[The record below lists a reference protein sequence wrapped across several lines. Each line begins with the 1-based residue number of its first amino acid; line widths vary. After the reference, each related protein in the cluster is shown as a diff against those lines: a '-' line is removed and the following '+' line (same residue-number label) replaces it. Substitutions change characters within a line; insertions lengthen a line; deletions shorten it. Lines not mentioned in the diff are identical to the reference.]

1 MGTTYGSSDH
11 FFLLLGRLCAFQE
24 RDLKRKKAVQ
34 KANGGRWI
42 PPPEMGGPPKGV
54 GRGWGRGGSSTGTGG
69 GFPTGMQ
76 GPPPG
81 WNGQGPPPGW
91 GGRGLGISGPS
102 SGGTPQGMGGPQ
114 MSFQPGLPMNG
125 PPHGMGRGVGMPPFM
140 GGGSPF
146 EPIQYGMAPAP
157 SGQPRVPQ
165 AFAENFPEISR
176 EEEQRRKLREQ
187 SPEDL
192 DAATLEAE
200 VEWDAIFKAFQ
211 VFQESLGPEYQP
223 LPIEYMPVQNTPF
236 GAAIYYR
243 TYSIATLQMLY
254 YMAVIIL
261 HRCHPS
267 MPAIS
272 MIAAGVAAPKTAR
285 MAIDIARITAGLVP
299 TDPTGQINPA
309 LGASLIESTMPLF
322 FAAVQ
327 YQDQAQREW
336 VVMKLREISRL
347 TGWAT
352 AMRVLLGCQRAW
364 EKAAEMGKG
373 PKYERPPFEEEGELF
388 YEWMNNSVE
397 TRAGEP
403 MDTAIAGSE
412 DGNGRYVWRN
422 AGRRLAGAAG
432 ILGPVDEDLGIG
444 NMGI

>member
-1 MGTTYGSSDH
+1 
-11 FFLLLGRLCAFQE
+11 
-24 RDLKRKKAVQ
+24 
-34 KANGGRWI
+34 
-42 PPPEMGGPPKGV
+42 
-54 GRGWGRGGSSTGTGG
+54 
-69 GFPTGMQ
+69 
-76 GPPPG
+76 
-81 WNGQGPPPGW
+81 
-91 GGRGLGISGPS
+91 
-102 SGGTPQGMGGPQ
+102 
-114 MSFQPGLPMNG
+114 MNG
-125 PPHGMGRGVGMPPFM
+125 PPSGMTGMPSSGFGGQPMGRGGGQKDMNGGLQMPFTQGPHIGGNGMGRGMGMPPNM
-140 GGGSPF
+140 NGGGSS

-157 SGQPRVPQ
+157 SGPPRVPQ
-165 AFAENFPEISR
+165 AFAENFPDISR
-176 EEEQRRKLREQ
+176 EEEQKRKLREQ

-192 DAATLEAE
+192 DVATLEAE
-200 VEWDAIFKAFQ
+200 IEWNAILKAFQ

-236 GAAIYYR
+236 GEAIYYR

-254 YMAVIIL
+254 YMAMIVL
-261 HRCHPS
+261 QRCHPS

-272 MIAAGVAAPKTAR
+272 MMAAGVAAPKTGR
-285 MAIDIARITAGLVP
+285 MAVDIARITAGLVP

-309 LGASLIESTMPLF
+309 LGASLIESSMPLF

-327 YQDQAQREW
+327 YQEQAQREW

-364 EKAAEMGKG
+364 EKTAEMGKG

-388 YEWMNNSVE
+388 YEWMHHSVE
-397 TRAGEP
+397 TRGGEP
-403 MDTAIAGSE
+403 TDTAMAGGDE
-412 DGNGRYVWRN
+412 GNGRYVWRT

-432 ILGPVDEDLGIG
+432 ILGAAGEDFGIG

>member
-1 MGTTYGSSDH
+1 M
-11 FFLLLGRLCAFQE
+11 
-24 RDLKRKKAVQ
+24 
-34 KANGGRWI
+34 WI
-42 PPPEMGGPPKGV
+42 PPPELGGPPRGM
-54 GRGWGRGGSSTGTGG
+54 GRGRGRGGPPPGMGG
-69 GFPTGMQ
+69 GFPPGMQ

-81 WNGQGPPPGW
+81 WSGQGPPPGW
-91 GGRGLGISGPS
+91 GNGEGPS
-102 SGGTPQGMGGPQ
+102 AG
-114 MSFQPGLPMNG
+114 MNG
-125 PPHGMGRGVGMPPFM
+125 PPPGVGAAPPGTTGEPSSGHGPALGSGGSQQPFPYVPPMYGPHNGKGRGMGMPPSM
-140 GGGSPF
+140 GGAQV
-146 EPIQYGMAPAP
+146 QYGMAPAP
-157 SGQPRVPQ
+157 SGPPRVPL
-165 AFAENFPEISR
+165 AFAENFPEISL
-176 EEEQRRKLREQ
+176 EEERKRKLREL

-192 DAATLEAE
+192 EAATVEAE
-200 VEWDAIFKAFQ
+200 TEWNEICGALQI
-211 VFQESLGPEYQP
+211 FQESLGVEYQP

-254 YMAVIIL
+254 HMAMIVL

-272 MIAAGVAAPKTAR
+272 MMAAGVASPKTAR

-309 LGASLIESTMPLF
+309 LGASLIESTMSLF

-327 YQDQAQREW
+327 YQDQAQRDW
-336 VVMKLREISRL
+336 VVMKLREIARL

-373 PKYERPPFEEEGELF
+373 PRYERPPFEEEGEMF
-388 YEWMNNSVE
+388 YEWMHNSVQ
-397 TRAGEP
+397 TSTGEH
-403 MDTAIAGSE
+403 MDVTLAGSA
-412 DGNGRYVWRN
+412 DGGGRSVWRT

-432 ILGPVDEDLGIG
+432 ILGDDFG
-444 NMGI
+444 NMSI

>member
-1 MGTTYGSSDH
+1 MGMNGPPPGMDAASPGFTGSS
-11 FFLLLGRLCAFQE
+11 
-24 RDLKRKKAVQ
+24 
-34 KANGGRWI
+34 
-42 PPPEMGGPPKGV
+42 M
-54 GRGWGRGGSSTGTGG
+54 GRGGS
-69 GFPTGMQ
+69 
-76 GPPPG
+76 
-81 WNGQGPPPGW
+81 
-91 GGRGLGISGPS
+91 GLRN
-102 SGGTPQGMGGPQ
+102 GGPQ
-114 MSFQPGLPMNG
+114 QPFPPVPSAYGPHNG
-125 PPHGMGRGVGMPPFM
+125 KGKGIPPSM
-140 GGGSPF
+140 
-146 EPIQYGMAPAP
+146 EAQIQYGMAPS
-157 SGQPRVPQ
+157 SGPPRVPR
-165 AFAENFPEISR
+165 AFAENFPEISL
-176 EEEQRRKLREQ
+176 EEEQKRKLREQ

-192 DAATLEAE
+192 ESATQEAE
-200 VEWDAIFKAFQ
+200 TEWNAILGALQ
-211 VFQESLGPEYQP
+211 VFQESLGLEYQP

-254 YMAVIIL
+254 HMAMIVL

-272 MIAAGVAAPKTAR
+272 MMAAGVAAPKTTR

-327 YQDQAQREW
+327 YQDQAQRDW
-336 VVMKLREISRL
+336 VVMKLREIARL

-373 PKYERPPFEEEGELF
+373 PKYERPPFEEEGEMF
-388 YEWMNNSVE
+388 YDWIHNSVQTSTGE
-397 TRAGEP
+397 HMDITLAGG
-403 MDTAIAGSE
+403 MDG
-412 DGNGRYVWRN
+412 GGRSVWRN

-432 ILGPVDEDLGIG
+432 ILGDDFTSLSI
-444 NMGI
+444 

>member
-1 MGTTYGSSDH
+1 MGM
-11 FFLLLGRLCAFQE
+11 
-24 RDLKRKKAVQ
+24 
-34 KANGGRWI
+34 N
-42 PPPEMGGPPKGV
+42 
-54 GRGWGRGGSSTGTGG
+54 
-69 GFPTGMQ
+69 

-81 WNGQGPPPGW
+81 MGAASPGMMGEPPPGFT
-91 GGRGLGISGPS
+91 GSSMGRGESG
-102 SGGTPQGMGGPQ
+102 QRNGGPQ
-114 MSFQPGLPMNG
+114 QPFPPVPSAYGPHNG
-125 PPHGMGRGVGMPPFM
+125 KGKGMPPSM
-140 GGGSPF
+140 DAQ
-146 EPIQYGMAPAP
+146 IQYGMAPS
-157 SGQPRVPQ
+157 SGPPRVPR
-165 AFAENFPEISR
+165 AFAENFPEISL
-176 EEEQRRKLREQ
+176 EEEQKRKLREQ

-192 DAATLEAE
+192 ESATQEAE
-200 VEWDAIFKAFQ
+200 TEWNAILGALQ
-211 VFQESLGPEYQP
+211 VFQESLGLEYQP

-254 YMAVIIL
+254 HMAMIVL

-272 MIAAGVAAPKTAR
+272 MMAAGVATPKTAR

-327 YQDQAQREW
+327 YQDQAQRDW
-336 VVMKLREISRL
+336 VVMKLREIARL

-373 PKYERPPFEEEGELF
+373 PKYERPPFEEEGEMF
-388 YEWMNNSVE
+388 YDWIHNSVQTSTGE
-397 TRAGEP
+397 HMDVTLAGG
-403 MDTAIAGSE
+403 MDG
-412 DGNGRYVWRN
+412 GGRSVWRN

-432 ILGPVDEDLGIG
+432 ILGDDFTSLSI
-444 NMGI
+444 